1 MANIYSWKS
10 SSRITDLCDKLH
22 GTQNLSLWSEGMRRL
37 FFFSLNIKHKAEK
50 KEERPFP
57 SQFPRAR
64 DRQDVNS
71 KKQFTSGLIRK
82 VDRRERGTRKIGTGK
97 INMLYTHGNR
107 GRRVGCV
114 YNERKKNYKY
124 LCEIKITY
132 IPEQMIL

>member
-1 MANIYSWKS
+1 MSN
-10 SSRITDLCDKLH
+10 KLLEAKK
-22 GTQNLSLWSEGMRRL
+22 TSLWSEDVDQTTL
-37 FFFSLNIKHKAEK
+37 FYDINRKEKK

-107 GRRVGCV
+107 GRRAGCV
-114 YNERKKNYKY
+114 YNERKK
-124 LCEIKITY
+124 L
-132 IPEQMIL
+132 